1 MPHEKN
7 KRCNGHRLQLE
18 PAAKRKEKQKVQQL
32 ATCNRRSR
40 TANSTGPQV
49 RRHRRQGLLWP
60 QLEPDKRTKAQWLA
74 TCSRRTRTA
83 SSTGWWLFNVHP
95 LHPFERRSAVTPI
108 LGGLQLR
115 SSKRHRQLK
124 TAKQKPR
131 KQTKSQG
138 GGNLSRKKSGQGC
151 PRDFA
156 HPRGRIFRLL
166 RTALV
171 PSKPK
176 VQSAHSKS
184 SSSSSRTTVSGVSRR
199 HQWGDQSPKLPG
211 STCKSSSWS

>member
-1 MPHEKN
+1 MKKN

-18 PAAKRKEKQKVQQL
+18 PAAKHKEKQKVQQL

-115 SSKRHRQLK
+115 GSKRRRQLK
-124 TAKQKPR
+124 TAKKNTKTNEISRRWQAFPEEVRARLPPR
-131 KQTKSQG
+131 V
-138 GGNLSRKKSGQGC
+138 C
-151 PRDFA
+151 A
-156 HPRGRIFRLL
+156 
-166 RTALV
+166 
-171 PSKPK
+171 
-176 VQSAHSKS
+176 
-184 SSSSSRTTVSGVSRR
+184 SSRPHFSAVARCPCSFEAEGAIRPLQVVVVVADNCLRGFATPPIG
-199 HQWGDQSPKLPG
+199 
-211 STCKSSSWS
+211 